1 MYIGVMKKG
10 DQVISV
16 TSELIAIRRKNGEV
30 DILPLLRDE
39 TGLRVDTESIVTVGY
54 GNNTVQ
60 TTVGDVTLT
69 TF

>member
-1 MYIGVMKKG
+1 MLIGVMKRG
-10 DQVISV
+10 DHVINV
-16 TSELIAIRRKNGEV
+16 TSELIAIQRKNGEV

-39 TGLRVDTESIVTVGY
+39 TGLRVNTEEAITIGY

-60 TTVGDVTLT
+60 TEVGDVTFT

>member
-1 MYIGVMKKG
+1 MIIGVMKKG
-10 DQVISV
+10 DHVINV
-16 TSELIAIRRKNGEV
+16 TSELIAIQRKSGEV

-39 TGLRVDTESIVTVGY
+39 TGLRVNTEEIITIGF

-60 TTVGDVTLT
+60 TEVGDVTFT